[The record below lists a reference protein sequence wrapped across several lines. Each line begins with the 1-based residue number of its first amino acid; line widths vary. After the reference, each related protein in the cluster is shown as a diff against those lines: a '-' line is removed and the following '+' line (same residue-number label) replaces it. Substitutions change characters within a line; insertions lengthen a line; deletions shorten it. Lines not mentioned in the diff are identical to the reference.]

1 MTSKYDIT
9 TAKWGNVR
17 KNGRYDL
24 AILPWGSTEPHNM
37 HLPYCTDML
46 TTQAIAFMV
55 AENAAERGIKLMVL
69 PGIPLGSQNPGQ
81 IELPFCIH
89 ASQATQAAIL
99 RDTVHSLKMQKINRL
114 MIMSGHGGNIFKG
127 MIRDIMID
135 NPDFIICHNEWF
147 SIVPRQGYFEEKD
160 DDHAGELETSVMM
173 HLYPELVDMSLA
185 GDGAFKRFAID
196 GLNSKIGWV
205 PRDWSRTTR
214 DTGVGNPKS
223 ANAEKGASYIE
234 AVVPEI
240 VDFVCDFAKKDLY

>member
-1 MTSKYDIT
+1 
-9 TAKWGNVR
+9 
-17 KNGRYDL
+17 
-24 AILPWGSTEPHNM
+24 
-37 HLPYCTDML
+37 
-46 TTQAIAFMV
+46 
-55 AENAAERGIKLMVL
+55 
-69 PGIPLGSQNPGQ
+69 
-81 IELPFCIH
+81 
-89 ASQATQAAIL
+89 
-99 RDTVHSLKMQKINRL
+99 
-114 MIMSGHGGNIFKG
+114 
-127 MIRDIMID
+127 
-135 NPDFIICHNEWF
+135 
-147 SIVPRQGYFEEKD
+147 
-160 DDHAGELETSVMM
+160 M